1 MKNSDLGIRVK
12 ELRNRR
18 GFSQELLAENS
29 GLGVR
34 TIQRI
39 ENGETEPRGDTL
51 RRLANALDASPDEI
65 IDWQLSENKGFL
77 MALNLSSLG
86 FILFPLLGILIPLIL
101 WISKKEKIKHV
112 NQTSKEILNFQITW
126 TIVVILTFIYFA
138 GSMYYRISQAGDIS
152 PALIMGN
159 SAIKFTVYGFLYLYN
174 FVLILINTIHIGND
188 RKVKYFPKIN
198 VIK

>member
-1 MKNSDLGIRVK
+1 MKNLILAKRVK

-29 GLGVR
+29 GLGIR

-51 RRLANALDASPDEI
+51 RRLANALNTNPDEI
-65 IDWQLSENKGFL
+65 IDWTIIEDKGFL

-101 WISKKEKIKHV
+101 WISRKGKIKEINHI
-112 NQTSKEILNFQITW
+112 SKEILNFQITW
-126 TIVVILTFIYFA
+126 TIVIILTYIYFI
-138 GSMYYRISQAGDIS
+138 GSMYYRLSQAGDIS
-152 PALIMGN
+152 PAVMGN
-159 SAIKFTVYGFLYLYN
+159 PVIKFAALGFLYIYN
-174 FVLILINTIHIGND
+174 FILIIINTINIEKEK
-188 RKVKYFPKIN
+188 KVKYFPKLNI
-198 VIK
+198 IK

>member
-1 MKNSDLGIRVK
+1 MENLILAKRVK

-18 GFSQELLAENS
+18 GLSQELLAENS
-29 GLGVR
+29 GLGIR

-51 RRLANALDASPDEI
+51 RRLANALDSSPDEI
-65 IDWQLSENKGFL
+65 IDWTITEDKGFL

-101 WISKKEKIKHV
+101 WISKKGKIKHL
-112 NQTSKEILNFQITW
+112 NHISKEILNFQISW
-126 TIVVILTFIYFA
+126 TIIVIVTYIYFI

-152 PALIMGN
+152 PAILGN
-159 SAIKFTVYGFLYLYN
+159 PVIKLSFFGFLYSYN
-174 FVLILINTIHIGND
+174 FIQIVINTINID
-188 RKVKYFPKIN
+188 KEKKVKYFPKLTI
-198 VIK
+198 I

>member
-1 MKNSDLGIRVK
+1 MKNSDLAKRVK

-18 GFSQELLAENS
+18 GLSQELLAENS
-29 GLGVR
+29 GLGLR

-65 IDWQLSENKGFL
+65 IDWTISEDKGFL
-77 MALNLSSLG
+77 MALNLSALG

-112 NQTSKEILNFQITW
+112 NQISKEILNFQILW
-126 TIVVILTFIYFA
+126 TIIVILTFLYFI
-138 GSMYYRISQAGDIS
+138 GSMYYRFSQAGDIS
-152 PALIMGN
+152 PALMGN
-159 SAIKFTVYGFLYLYN
+159 PVIKFTVYGFLYLYN
-174 FVLILINTIHIGND
+174 FILIIINTINIA
-188 RKVKYFPKIN
+188 KEKMVKYFPKIII
-198 VIK
+198 IK

>member
-1 MKNSDLGIRVK
+1 MKNLILAKRVK

-18 GFSQELLAENS
+18 GLSQELLAENS
-29 GLGVR
+29 GLGIR

-51 RRLANALDASPDEI
+51 RRLANALDSSPDEI
-65 IDWQLSENKGFL
+65 IDWTITEDKGFL

-101 WISKKEKIKHV
+101 WISKKGKIKHL
-112 NQTSKEILNFQITW
+112 NHISKEILNFQISW
-126 TIVVILTFIYFA
+126 TIIVIVTYIYFI

-152 PALIMGN
+152 PAILGN
-159 SAIKFTVYGFLYLYN
+159 PVIKLSFFGFLYVYN
-174 FVLILINTIHIGND
+174 FILIIMNTINIEKEK
-188 RKVKYFPKIN
+188 KVKYVPKLNI
-198 VIK
+198 IK